1 MASNKL
7 KVFLLGF
14 LLSALSFQPS
24 HAQSFADWFEQ
35 GKTLI
40 KNLEQQVAA
49 LNACETGIRQG
60 YTIFKTEWGSV
71 TNFKN
76 AEFGLHQGY
85 YNSLSRVNPN
95 IKNTTDITTI
105 EAQQQSIINQF
116 NTINSLSGLTSQEQ
130 VYIGTVQQQVIAE
143 CAKDLTDLQTALTP
157 GQLVLSDDE
166 RIKRINKVSAAIKD
180 KYVFTCSFANQ
191 VRLLTAQRNQDTQSI
206 QTLNQLYGI
215 N

>member
-7 KVFLLGF
+7 KIFLLSF

-60 YTIFKTEWGSV
+60 YSIFKTEWGSV
-71 TNFKN
+71 SNFKN

-85 YNSLSRVNPN
+85 YNSLSQVNPN
-95 IKNTTDITTI
+95 IRNATDITTI
-105 EAQQQSIINQF
+105 EAQQQSIISQF
-116 NTINSLSGLTSQEQ
+116 NTINALSGLTPQEQ
-130 VYIGTVQQQVIAE
+130 TYIGTVQQQVIAE
-143 CAKDLTDLQTALTP
+143 CAKDFNRL
-157 GQLVLSDDE
+157 
-166 RIKRINKVSAAIKD
+166 
-180 KYVFTCSFANQ
+180 ANG
-191 VRLLTAQRNQDTQSI
+191 
-206 QTLNQLYGI
+206 LNSRATGTI
-215 N
+215 R